1 MERGLRGCANTI
13 SLQPGQILTADELAH
28 PDKLQPVTT
37 LVLKLVLTPV
47 LIVGASLAGRRWG
60 AAVSGSLI
68 GLPLTSGPIAAFLAV
83 EHGPRF
89 AARSSVGA
97 LSGAGAECAFCLGY
111 AWCARRG
118 QAFAL
123 ATATIG
129 FAVLAGIAEA
139 LPLRPALPLPLLP
152 MAAGVVV
159 VLAATTLLL
168 PARGPVP
175 DAAVPRARWDLPA
188 RAVVATALVV
198 VFTAAA
204 TTLGA
209 RLTGLLGVFPVYA
222 AVLTVFAHRS
232 GGLNAA
238 LSLLHGVTLGL
249 FSFAAF
255 SFTLAALLGEINTAA
270 AFACAVG
277 AALVVQALALA
288 RLTASARSDH
298 RVA

>member
-1 MERGLRGCANTI
+1 M
-13 SLQPGQILTADELAH
+13 
-28 PDKLQPVTT
+28 TT
-37 LVLKLVLTPV
+37 LVLKLALTPV

-60 AAVSGSLI
+60 TAISGSLI

-118 QAFAL
+118 QASAL
-123 ATATIG
+123 ATATIA

-159 VLAATTLLL
+159 VLATTTLLL

-175 DAAVPRARWDLPA
+175 DAAVPHARWDLPA
-188 RAVVATALVV
+188 RAVVATALVL

-255 SFTLAALLGEINTAA
+255 SFTLAALLAEINTAA

-288 RLTASARSDH
+288 RLTASAQS
-298 RVA
+298 